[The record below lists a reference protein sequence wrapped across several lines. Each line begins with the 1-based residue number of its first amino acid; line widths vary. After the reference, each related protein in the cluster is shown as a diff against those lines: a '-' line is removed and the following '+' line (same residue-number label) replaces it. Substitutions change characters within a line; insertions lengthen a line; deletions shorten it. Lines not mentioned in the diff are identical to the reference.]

1 MAVATDALSLR
12 GVLRGH
18 RGWVTAIACNES
30 GAVVSS
36 SRDKTLIQWKITR
49 GDGEG
54 ALSEFGTAHRA
65 LKGYVFSAIEWDA
78 FLEV

>member
-1 MAVATDALSLR
+1 MATDALSLR

-18 RGWVTAIACNES
+18 RGWVTGIACNEDS
-30 GAVVSS
+30 NVVLSS

-65 LKGYVFSAIEWDA
+65 LKGYVIGW
-78 FLEV
+78 V

>member
-18 RGWVTAIACNES
+18 RGWVTSIATNEDGNTLLS
-30 GAVVSS
+30 G

-54 ALSEFGTAHRA
+54 AASEFGTAHRA
-65 LKGYVFSAIEWDA
+65 LKG
-78 FLEV
+78 